1 MQLNLPLEGLPSDDD
16 SLWEQ
21 LDEATRQALIQ
32 ALALTIARVV
42 AGQDALARKRN
53 HE

>member
-1 MQLNLPLEGLPSDDD
+1 MQLNLPLEGLPSSDD

-21 LDEATRQALIQ
+21 LDDPTRQTLIQ
-32 ALALTIARVV
+32 ALALVIAKVIAEQNVLQR
-42 AGQDALARKRN
+42 QTN

>member
-32 ALALTIARVV
+32 ALALVIARVV
-42 AGQDALARKRN
+42 AEQDALPRKRN